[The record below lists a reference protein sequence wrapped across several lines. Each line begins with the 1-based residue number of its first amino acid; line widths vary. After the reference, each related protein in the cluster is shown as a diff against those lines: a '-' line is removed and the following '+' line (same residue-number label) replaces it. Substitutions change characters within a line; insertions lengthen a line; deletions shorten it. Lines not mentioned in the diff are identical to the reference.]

1 MVTEKNK
8 EFDKSDVFDEK
19 LVAEARNGNAEAL
32 DRLMVCFKPLV
43 KSKAKDYFLSGGDM
57 EDLIQEGMI
66 GLYKAVLDF
75 DAAKN
80 VKFSTFATL
89 CVVRQMQSAIKAASR
104 NKHLPLNTSISIH
117 NETGIGKLADSR
129 TPNPEETVLGQEA
142 YNDIADFI
150 QQNLSPLELDILTH
164 YLSGK
169 THAQI
174 AAAVG
179 KSSKTVDNAIQR
191 IRRKISERI
200 AT

>member
-1 MVTEKNK
+1 MGESRKN
-8 EFDKSDVFDEK
+8 DEM

-32 DRLMVCFKPLV
+32 DMLMVRFKPLV
-43 KSKAKDYFLSGGDM
+43 KSKAKDYFLTGGDM

-66 GLYKAVLDF
+66 GLYKAVLDY

-80 VKFSTFATL
+80 AKFSTFASL
-89 CVVRQMQSAIKAASR
+89 CVVRQIQSAIKAASR

-117 NETGIGKLADSR
+117 NKTATGIALDEIADSR

-142 YNDIADFI
+142 YKDISDFI

-164 YLSGK
+164 YLGGK

-174 AAAVG
+174 AKIIG
-179 KSSKTVDNAIQR
+179 KNIKTVDNAIQR
-191 IRRKISERI
+191 IRKKIGERI
-200 AT
+200 AR